1 MIVSNSINQM
11 FEEMKAWRQELHSI
25 PEIGLEEYETSK
37 YIKSKL
43 SEFNIE
49 FKDGYA
55 NTGIVARVKGSQ
67 GESDKSIG
75 LRADFDALPMPEKN
89 EFEHK
94 STNEGMMH
102 ACGHD
107 GHTSMLLGAAKYLS
121 ENNDFDGSV
130 YFIFQPGEEGFAGGQ
145 KMIQDGMFDDFK
157 IDEVYALHNW
167 PELPIGS
174 IGVNSGPMMAAVDEF
189 DIVVKGRGG
198 HAAIPQLA
206 IDPVVIASQIVLAV
220 QTIVSRSTDPV
231 DKALISI
238 TKINGGTAYNVID
251 DSVKL
256 GGTIRTF
263 KPETRSFFEKKLK
276 EISSGIA
283 KANGAEAEV
292 DFHLTNKYPPTI
304 NSKKE
309 SVFAANVAKKVFG
322 DSQVDTDIDPS
333 MGGEDFS
340 YLLEKKP
347 GAYLYIGQGDDNH
360 KAHLHTTKYD
370 FNDNLLPV
378 GVNYWVELVKEF
390 FSK

>member
-11 FEEMKAWRQELHSI
+11 FEEMRGWRHELHSI
-25 PEIGLEEYETSK
+25 PEIGLEEHETSK

-49 FKDGYA
+49 FKEGYA

-67 GESDKSIG
+67 GNSDKSIG

-89 EFEHK
+89 KFEHK
-94 STNEGMMH
+94 SKNEGMMH

-121 ENNDFDGSV
+121 KNNDFDGSV

-145 KMIQDGMFDDFK
+145 KMIEDGMFDDFK

-174 IGVNSGPMMAAVDEF
+174 IGVNNGPMMAAVDEF

-256 GGTIRTF
+256 GGTVRTF
-263 KPETRSFFEKKLK
+263 KPETRSFYEKKLK
-276 EISSGIA
+276 EISAGIA

-322 DSQVDTDIDPS
+322 DSQVNTDIDPS

-347 GAYLYIGQGDDNH
+347 GAYLYIGQGDDKH

-370 FNDNLLPV
+370 FNDNLLPI
-378 GVNYWVELVKEF
+378 GVNYWAELVKEY